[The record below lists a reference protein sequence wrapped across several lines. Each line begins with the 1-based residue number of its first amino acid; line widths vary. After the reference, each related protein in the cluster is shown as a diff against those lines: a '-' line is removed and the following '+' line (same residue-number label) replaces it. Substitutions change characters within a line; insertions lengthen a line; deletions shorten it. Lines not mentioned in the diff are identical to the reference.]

1 MWRPVRPLPSLFAG
15 DAADRPDRVLRPPA
29 SGRHLNTREQ
39 VSRLG
44 RIAHHLEGQWR
55 KLSHTGSIA
64 GIAIVISW
72 LGLWLIRRDD
82 SVGLLLTSVATL
94 LTLVA
99 FRHLR
104 ELSEVQQRSLRASL
118 RQADQHNREL
128 ERLRHL
134 AGSLLAGTDFDGLV
148 EEVAQ
153 AAAELL
159 EAESG
164 AVTIVV
170 EEGRF
175 LRVSAATGPL
185 HAAVGLLLP
194 VDSSLQGWAV
204 IQDTPVVSDN
214 MDADPRSYHPPN
226 MPMALKTAA
235 IVPLRSAGVVIGTVS
250 VYNRCDGRP
259 FRENDLRLLQILG
272 DQVVVGLDRASVLA
286 ESRRN
291 ELTLR
296 TKNIQL
302 QRATVLKSE
311 FMANMSHELRT
322 PLNAIIGFSDL
333 ILEGGAGKV
342 SDQQKE
348 FIEAVARNGKHLLS
362 LINSILDLSKV
373 EAGRMTLSLAVT
385 DIREAITGA
394 VADTASLRT
403 AKGQECTLDLDQAS
417 LNIVA
422 DGVRVRQILF
432 NLLSNASKF
441 TAEDGKIR
449 LTAVRTRAPLRQP
462 ADRAG
467 DQARLAPQDVVWV
480 SVADEG
486 IGIRRED
493 MPKLF
498 HEFTQVDSSAS
509 RRAQG
514 TGLGLALCKKFVEMH
529 GGTIGADSIFGRG
542 AAFWFLLPAEGPVR
556 RAS

>member
-1 MWRPVRPLPSLFAG
+1 M
-15 DAADRPDRVLRPPA
+15 
-29 SGRHLNTREQ
+29 EQ
-39 VSRLG
+39 VSRVR
-44 RIAHHLEGQWR
+44 RIADHFERYWR
-55 KLSHTGSIA
+55 KLSYTGSIA
-64 GIAIVISW
+64 GIAIIISW

-104 ELSEVQQRSLRASL
+104 ELSEAQQHSLRSSL
-118 RQADQHNREL
+118 RQADQRNREL

-148 EEVAQ
+148 QEVAQ

-185 HAAVGLLLP
+185 HAAVGVLLP
-194 VDSSLQGWAV
+194 VDSSLAGWAV

-226 MPMALKTAA
+226 MPALKTAA

-250 VYNRCDGRP
+250 VYNRSDGRV
-259 FRENDLRLLQILG
+259 FSENDLRLLQILG

-286 ESRRN
+286 ESQRN

-333 ILEGGAGKV
+333 ILEGGAGQV
-342 SDQQKE
+342 TDQQKE

-362 LINSILDLSKV
+362 LINSVLDLSKV
-373 EAGRMTLSLAVT
+373 EAGRMTLSLAGT

-403 AKGQECTLDLDQAS
+403 AKRQECMLDLDQAS

-422 DGVRVRQILF
+422 DGVRVRQIMI

-441 TAEDGKIR
+441 TGEGGKIR

-467 DQARLAPQDVVWV
+467 DKARIAPQDVVWV
-480 SVADEG
+480 SVVDEG

-498 HEFTQVDSSAS
+498 HEFSQVDSSPS

-556 RAS
+556 RTA

>member
-1 MWRPVRPLPSLFAG
+1 VS
-15 DAADRPDRVLRPPA
+15 
-29 SGRHLNTREQ
+29 TREQ
-39 VSRLG
+39 VSRVR
-44 RIAHHLEGQWR
+44 RIADHLERQWR
-55 KLSHTGSIA
+55 KLSYTGSIA
-64 GIAIVISW
+64 GIAIIISW

-104 ELSEVQQRSLRASL
+104 ELSEAQQHSLRSSL
-118 RQADQHNREL
+118 RQADQRNREL

-148 EEVAQ
+148 QEVAQ

-185 HAAVGLLLP
+185 HPAVGILLP

-226 MPMALKTAA
+226 MPMTLKTAA
-235 IVPLRSAGVVIGTVS
+235 IVPLRSAGLVIGTVS

-259 FRENDLRLLQILG
+259 FSENDLRLLQILG

-296 TKNIQL
+296 TKNVQL

-333 ILEGGAGKV
+333 ILEGGAGQV
-342 SDQQKE
+342 TEQQKE

-362 LINSILDLSKV
+362 LINSVLDLSKV
-373 EAGRMTLSLAVT
+373 EAGRMTLSLGGT

-403 AKGQECTLDLDQAS
+403 AKRQECMLDLDQAS

-422 DGVRVRQILF
+422 DGVRVRQIMF

-441 TAEDGKIR
+441 TAEGGKIR

-467 DQARLAPQDVVWV
+467 DKARLAPQDAVWV
-480 SVADEG
+480 SVVDEG
-486 IGIRRED
+486 IGIKRED
-493 MPKLF
+493 LPKLF
-498 HEFTQVDSSAS
+498 HEFSQVDSSAS

-542 AAFWFLLPAEGPVR
+542 AALWFLLPAEGPLR
-556 RAS
+556 RTA